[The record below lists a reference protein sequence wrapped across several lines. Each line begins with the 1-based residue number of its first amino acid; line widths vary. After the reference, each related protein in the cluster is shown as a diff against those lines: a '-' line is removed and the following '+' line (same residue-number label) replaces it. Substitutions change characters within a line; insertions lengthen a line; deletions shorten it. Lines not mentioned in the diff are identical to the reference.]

1 MKHAKLIKMLVIL
14 IIVLSLISSVYG
26 VFSNQGPGQFEFMS
40 VRGETVTVQG
50 NGLYQYDSISIA
62 SQAIAQDI
70 VTIVVG
76 IPLLIISLYM
86 SRKGLLKGDILLTGT
101 LGYFLY
107 TYTSYSFLSMYNPF
121 FLIYVLLMSAAFFAF
136 TLAMTSFDLKKLSSS
151 VFDNQFPTKFVGG
164 FLLFIGVA
172 VGLMWLGRIVP
183 ALIDNSIPIGLE
195 HYNTLVIQAL
205 DLGFLVP
212 ISILSGYLVLRKN
225 SFGYLLASIVTVK
238 GITMLTAITGM
249 IISQLLSG
257 VHVSISEIILFP
269 LFNVVIIYCLFLI
282 LKNIDEQIKL
292 GHHLYSE

>member
-1 MKHAKLIKMLVIL
+1 MKHAKVIKMLVIL

-26 VFSNQGPGQFEFMS
+26 VFSNRGPGQFEFMS

-50 NGLYQYDSISIA
+50 NGLYQYDSIAIA
-62 SQAIAQDI
+62 SQAIAQDL

-86 SRKGLLKGDILLTGT
+86 SRKGLIKGDILLTGT

-151 VFDNQFPTKFVGG
+151 VFDNRFPTKFVGG
-164 FLLFIGVA
+164 FLLFIGVT

-225 SFGYLLASIVTVK
+225 SFGYLLASIVIVK

-257 VHVSISEIILFP
+257 VHVSVSEIILFP
-269 LFNVVIIYCLFLI
+269 LFNVVVIYCLFLI
-282 LKNIDEQIKL
+282 LKNIDERIEL
-292 GHHLYSE
+292 RHH

>member
-1 MKHAKLIKMLVIL
+1 MKHAKVIKMLVIL

-26 VFSNQGPGQFEFMS
+26 VFSNRGPGQFEFMS

-50 NGLYQYDSISIA
+50 NGLYQYDSIAIA
-62 SQAIAQDI
+62 SQAIAQDL

-86 SRKGLLKGDILLTGT
+86 SRKGLIKGDILLTGT

-151 VFDNQFPTKFVGG
+151 VFDNRFPTKFVGG
-164 FLLFIGVA
+164 FLLFIGVT

-225 SFGYLLASIVTVK
+225 SFGYLLASIVIVK

-269 LFNVVIIYCLFLI
+269 LFNVVVIYCLFLI
-282 LKNIDEQIKL
+282 LKNIDERIEL
-292 GHHLYSE
+292 RHH

>member
-1 MKHAKLIKMLVIL
+1 MKHAKVIKMLVIL

-26 VFSNQGPGQFEFMS
+26 VFSNRGPGQFEFMS
-40 VRGETVTVQG
+40 VRGETVTLQG
-50 NGLYQYDSISIA
+50 NGLYQYDSIAIA
-62 SQAIAQDI
+62 SQAIAQDL

-86 SRKGLLKGDILLTGT
+86 SRKGLIKGDILLTGT

-151 VFDNQFPTKFVGG
+151 VFDNRFPTKFVGG
-164 FLLFIGVA
+164 FLLFIGVT

-225 SFGYLLASIVTVK
+225 SFGYLLASIVIVK

-269 LFNVVIIYCLFLI
+269 LFNVVVIYCLFLI
-282 LKNIDEQIKL
+282 LKNIDERIEL
-292 GHHLYSE
+292 RHH

>member
-1 MKHAKLIKMLVIL
+1 MKHAKVIKMLVIL

-26 VFSNQGPGQFEFMS
+26 VFSNRGPGQFEFMS

-50 NGLYQYDSISIA
+50 NGLYQYDSIAIA
-62 SQAIAQDI
+62 SQAIAQDL

-86 SRKGLLKGDILLTGT
+86 SRKGLIKGDILLTGT

-151 VFDNQFPTKFVGG
+151 VFDNRFPTKFVGG
-164 FLLFIGVA
+164 FLLFIGVT

-269 LFNVVIIYCLFLI
+269 LFNVVVMYCLFLI
-282 LKNIDEQIKL
+282 LKNIDEQIEF
-292 GHHLYSE
+292 GHHLKSE